1 MLAVRSKL
9 ALMADLVVEEAVT
22 IVADRMAAALELR
35 DRLAKDIT
43 AVTERKALVPPT
55 IMAAV
60 VVVLVRL
67 ELREAHHLLMA

>member
-35 DRLAKDIT
+35 DLLAKDIT
-43 AVTERKALVPPT
+43 AVMERKALVLPT

-60 VVVLVRL
+60 AVVLVRL